1 MDGTMVLSRVQFL
14 TTDGGIIKRSQVS
27 KAFIPLRK
35 ASRTTRKGIDDWT
48 LSSSAYIPYP
58 KVEHP
63 KMRGGNATALSLGSL
78 GIYTK
83 IFNSVRCVRHS
94 CGSHWVK
101 VHGHQPAYLA
111 LHLQRPK
118 CQTNVCSA
126 QAAKGDM
133 EAVYLQAWR
142 LCVKI

>member
-83 IFNSVRCVRHS
+83 IFNSLRCVETLMRLTLGKS
-94 CGSHWVK
+94 PWS
-101 VHGHQPAYLA
+101 PAGLS
-111 LHLQRPK
+111 
-118 CQTNVCSA
+118 CSA
-126 QAAKGDM
+126 SATAEMSNERMFGSG
-133 EAVYLQAWR
+133 
-142 LCVKI
+142 